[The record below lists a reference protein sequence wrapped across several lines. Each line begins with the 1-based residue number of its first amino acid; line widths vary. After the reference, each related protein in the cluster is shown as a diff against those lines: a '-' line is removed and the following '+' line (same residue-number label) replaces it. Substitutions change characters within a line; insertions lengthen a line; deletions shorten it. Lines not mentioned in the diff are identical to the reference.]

1 MIRYTHSAIGLCLIL
16 VMTCALVPKPA
27 RADDRGQAKF
37 IRLDANPTFGP
48 IGKVAWNSL
57 GGSSV
62 EINGR
67 MARDE
72 QVIWNGDLIEAAGDA
87 GARVLLDSL
96 GQVALR
102 SGARVRLATTIK
114 KLDDNFTRP
123 VLIATLISG
132 DLSVNLR
139 HEAVAYIEAG
149 GSVFST
155 TPGARFR
162 IRVLEGRPVIEMVR
176 GDVSIEQQRR
186 PIIKPRDVLGKLFLP
201 TVGGVSTIP
210 LNTKTNETK
219 GNKIQWM
226 KSLAAGGGGTF
237 AFVAFRGSPNGTQT
251 APDEKH
257 VGKDR
262 VVKFEVVPPTL
273 ARVQSTNITNDVGI
287 VPYTFIAGGNPGTGQ
302 IIATIVPDPTQ
313 DAPDTV
319 YETYR
324 RDFTIEKLGFW
335 RLRTKILIAI
345 AAVGVG
351 CAVGCRTHN
360 APLKQQP
367 PPTIP

>member
-16 VMTCALVPKPA
+16 VLTCALVPKPA

-102 SGARVRLATTIK
+102 SGARVRLAATIA
-114 KLDDNFTRP
+114 KLNDSFTRP

-132 DLSVNLR
+132 DLAVNLR
-139 HEAVAYIEAG
+139 LEAVAYIEAG

-162 IRVLEGRPVIEMVR
+162 IGVRQGRPLIEMAS
-176 GDVSIEQQRR
+176 GDVSIEQPRR
-186 PIIKPRDVLGKLFLP
+186 TRIKPRDVQVRPDGSFVQVA
-201 TVGGVSTIP
+201 TVP
-210 LNTKTNETK
+210 LKTKTDK
-219 GNKIQWM
+219 RPKDRLQWI
-226 KSLAAGGGGTF
+226 KSVEAAGGSTF
-237 AFVAFRGSPNGTQT
+237 TFVAFSGSPSGAQA
-251 APDEKH
+251 APVEEPVRPGRLVTFLVDPPALASIQPART
-257 VGKDR
+257 KD
-262 VVKFEVVPPTL
+262 K
-273 ARVQSTNITNDVGI
+273 GI
-287 VPYTFIAGGNPGTGQ
+287 VEYTFNAGHNPGTGR
-302 IIATIVPDPTQ
+302 ITATIES
-313 DAPDTV
+313 APDDPPDTI
-319 YETYR
+319 YEPYH
-324 RDFTIEKLGFW
+324 RDFTIEKLGPW

-351 CAVGCRTHN
+351 CAIGCH
-360 APLKQQP
+360 PHSGIIKQQP